1 MKSFSSRTIVF
12 AGALIALHVI
22 FARLI
27 SIPLGQI
34 LRISISGVPLILSGL
49 WLGPVTGGICGL
61 IGDLIGCA
69 INGYAPNP
77 FITVAT
83 VLVGV
88 IPGLFRG
95 FMVGDKPG
103 VKRLLRFLLVIA
115 VTRFIS
121 SQLLTTFG
129 LSVMYGMPFTAT
141 FVSRFLS
148 TTVVTVVDAFLSELI
163 YTRVR
168 ISEFYS

>member
-1 MKSFSSRTIVF
+1 VKKFSSKTIVF
-12 AGALIALHVI
+12 AGVLIAMHII
-22 FARLI
+22 FARFI
-27 SIPLGQI
+27 SIPVGQI
-34 LRISISGVPLILSGL
+34 LRISISGVPLVLSGL

-77 FITVAT
+77 FITIAT
-83 VLVGV
+83 VLVGL
-88 IPGLFRG
+88 IPGLFCK

-103 VKRLLRFLLVIA
+103 VKRFLRFLLVIA
-115 VTRFIS
+115 ITRFLS

-141 FVSRFLS
+141 FISRFAS
-148 TTVVTVVDAFLSELI
+148 TTVVTLVDAFLSELI
-163 YTRVR
+163 YSRVR
-168 ISEFYS
+168 ISEFYP

>member
-1 MKSFSSRTIVF
+1 MF

-22 FARLI
+22 FARFI
-27 SIPLGQI
+27 SIPVGQI

-141 FVSRFLS
+141 FVSLHDCGDCSGCIFKRTDLYESAHF
-148 TTVVTVVDAFLSELI
+148 
-163 YTRVR
+163 R
-168 ISEFYS
+168 ILFVANTQIHRR